1 MISDCGLRLLIVH
14 PSLDIY
20 ARAVI
25 SMSSVPT
32 TSHLSESPTPTPGG
46 HRVHRHRRSAAISG
60 EFDVIGLG
68 LFSPP
73 PPISKTSRHSAV
85 LSGSL
90 NMTQH
95 RSSHQRLFLSSF
107 VSHPQP
113 SNAIEYPDSRFQ
125 FSNDDDFF
133 NRPEQDA
140 FHFPVKSSDITLLS
154 LPCTPRYLAS
164 PRKHDSTL
172 NSPVRFKNNKNASS
186 ANCPLTPKLFLTE
199 ETTLNSE
206 NIPDAVIDLDKILNT
221 NTNTNTNRHTSDNP
235 EPDLEF
241 GFRDH
246 YDFLASPF
254 VRLGLSLFSSSAY
267 GSPSYLKQP
276 VRDQTADAIVEEDDL
291 DDFRLAEEDMH
302 EEQSEGTAVLD
313 ENDIVPSEVGSD
325 IFANPQNTF
334 HSLYLTNSENSSNSS
349 LPSTGGGQKL
359 PLASN
364 IGRTPSNSSK
374 DSAMSTFFS
383 FSGTPVSKRSSA
395 KATRYQ
401 SFYDQSHKISSALK
415 YSSTESIPLIASCGI
430 ENTKSVTTGA
440 SGNEYRTKGDKPLGH
455 SSSLPSLKSNVKRPV
470 PTTYNDFRV
479 KRDIK
484 NAKAGSQ
491 ISKSAIVLEHL
502 SKFPNTANLPV
513 SSVPLL
519 SSKHQSRPVDLYAA
533 LGKQKKS
540 IQTPVSKVSNSP
552 SSLLSEYSS
561 TVTSAGDA
569 STDRSSVMS
578 QGEAHVSNLKTSASE
593 HSRCSTPI
601 IVVSMEPDNFSS
613 SNSASQEGVALES
626 SIEGSPERSAVTTSY
641 RRPMSPSE
649 KKILS
654 STVIPLFG
662 KLGKQNSEKK
672 ASEVDFVCSE
682 TEHVTATIGTR
693 SDEPVCATADRTI
706 SLRKHTGR
714 KSDRFS
720 SWFKRHK

>member
-1 MISDCGLRLLIVH
+1 
-14 PSLDIY
+14 
-20 ARAVI
+20 
-25 SMSSVPT
+25 MSSVPT
-32 TSHLSESPTPTPGG
+32 TSHLSESPTPVPGA
-46 HRVHRHRRSAAISG
+46 RRIHRHRRSAAISG
-60 EFDVIGLG
+60 DFDVIGLG

-95 RSSHQRLFLSSF
+95 QLSHQRLFLSSF

-113 SNAIEYPDSRFQ
+113 SDAIEYPDSRFQ

-133 NRPEQDA
+133 NRPEQDP
-140 FHFPVKSSDITLLS
+140 FHFPVKSSDMTLLS

-164 PRKHDSTL
+164 PRKVDSTL
-172 NSPVRFKNNKNASS
+172 NSPIRLKSNKNASS

-221 NTNTNTNRHTSDNP
+221 NTNTNTNTNRHTCDNSDN
-235 EPDLEF
+235 DFEF
-241 GFRDH
+241 GIRNQD
-246 YDFLASPF
+246 DFLASPF
-254 VRLGLSLFSSSAY
+254 ARLGLSLFSSSAY
-267 GSPSYLKQP
+267 SSPSYLRQP
-276 VRDQTADAIVEEDDL
+276 IRDQTADAIVEEDDL
-291 DDFRLAEEDMH
+291 DDFRLAEEDML

-349 LPSTGGGQKL
+349 LPSSGGVQKL
-359 PLASN
+359 PSASN
-364 IGRTPSNSSK
+364 IGKIPSNSSK
-374 DSAMSTFFS
+374 DSAVSTFFS
-383 FSGTPVSKRSSA
+383 FSSTPVSKRSSA

-415 YSSTESIPLIASCGI
+415 YSSTESIPLISSCAI
-430 ENTKSVTTGA
+430 ENTKMTGA
-440 SGNEYRTKGDKPLGH
+440 SGNECRTKVDKSLGH

-484 NAKAGSQ
+484 NAKAGPQ
-491 ISKSAIVLEHL
+491 TSKGATVLEHL
-502 SKFPNTANLPV
+502 SKFPNTANLFN
-513 SSVPLL
+513 PLL
-519 SSKHQSRPVDLYAA
+519 SSKHQSRPVDPYTA
-533 LGKQKKS
+533 LSKQKKS
-540 IQTPVSKVSNSP
+540 IQTPVSKASNSP

-578 QGEAHVSNLKTSASE
+578 QGEAHVSNLKASASE

-601 IVVSMEPDNFSS
+601 IVVSLEPDTFSS
-613 SNSASQEGVALES
+613 SNSASQEEVALES
-626 SIEGSPERSAVTTSY
+626 SIEGSPERSGVAVGASR
-641 RRPMSPSE
+641 RRPMSPGE
-649 KKILS
+649 KNILS

-662 KLGKQNSEKK
+662 KLEKQNNEKK
-672 ASEVDFVCSE
+672 ASVVEFVCSE
-682 TEHVTATIGTR
+682 TEHMTR

-706 SLRKHTGR
+706 SLRKHTRR